1 MKRIL
6 IISFILL
13 LSVYAVAQQLVKVG
27 DGYSC
32 TSVNTTIF
40 RNNSIVT
47 HNNHQYISYYDAQGW
62 LTIGKRKVGSQKWEI
77 ARSQYKGNVRDA
89 HNVISMMIDGKGY
102 IHISFDHHGNKLNYC
117 RSVKPESL
125 ILGDKEA
132 MIGDNEN
139 DVTYPEFYKLP
150 CGDLLF
156 AYRSGASGRGNLVL
170 NRYILKEKRW
180 VRVQDVLIDGENKRN
195 AYWQLYVDKSGI
207 IHLSW
212 VWRETWMV
220 ETNHDMCYARS
231 KDGGKS
237 WEKSDGSKYQL
248 PINAANA
255 EYAWHIPQNHELIN
269 QTSMSA
275 DSKGNPYIATY
286 WRDSNDS
293 IPQFRMIWNEN
304 GKWHC
309 DIVGKRVTPF
319 SLKGGGTKMIP
330 ISRPRMVV
338 DGNRVFYIFRDAE
351 RGSKASLAYKKDI
364 HNKEEEW
371 KVIDITDFSLNAWEP
386 SYDSELWKKSRK
398 LHIFIQE
405 TKQGDGERTIE
416 SDPTDV
422 YVLEL
427 NSLKTII
434 E

>member
-1 MKRIL
+1 MKRTL

-47 HNNHQYISYYDAQGW
+47 HNNHQFISFYDAEGW

-207 IHLSW
+207 IHISW

-255 EYAWHIPQNHELIN
+255 EYAWQIPQNHELIN

-351 RGSKASLAYKKDI
+351 RGSKASLAFKKNI
-364 HNKEEEW
+364 HSKEEEW

-427 NSLKTII
+427 NSLKQL
-434 E
+434 

>member
-62 LTIGKRKVGSQKWEI
+62 LIIGKRKVGSQKWEI

-125 ILGDKEA
+125 ILGDKET

-364 HNKEEEW
+364 HSKEEEW

>member
-125 ILGDKEA
+125 ILGDKET

-364 HNKEEEW
+364 HSKEEEW

>member
-364 HNKEEEW
+364 HSKEEEW

>member
-62 LTIGKRKVGSQKWEI
+62 LIIGKRKVGSQKWEI

-125 ILGDKEA
+125 ILGDKET

-275 DSKGNPYIATY
+275 DSKGNPYISTY

-364 HNKEEEW
+364 HSKEEEW